1 MHPYNDSIRTIDFF
15 NFLFENDF
23 KAILPELFLVF
34 SSILLLI
41 YGVVYSTSTKNPAQL
56 WEKKQSQRFSVLKQ
70 GRQVAPPGS
79 NCDYPLLL
87 NNISLLSLLSF
98 IFTFFLF
105 KNNFI
110 THATIF
116 YNTLVID
123 NFTYFLKIL
132 IIFSVCFCIL
142 ISLNYMKK
150 QSFNAFEYMILV
162 LLSTISMLFLISS
175 YDFISMY
182 LAIELQSL
190 CFYVMC
196 AASAR
201 SSEFSTEAGL
211 KYFLL
216 GAFSSGILLFGISL
230 IYGFTGITNFS
241 ELTKIFA
248 CGSEV
253 AVTGFGADAES
264 SYADNVYSSWR
275 ACELGMIFILVGFL
289 FKLTAVPFHM
299 WAPDVYEGVPTSV
312 TAFFSITPKISI
324 LAIVIKVFTESFYD
338 FMFPWQKILI
348 FSSICSMIYASFA
361 AMSQNKIK
369 RLLAFSSIGHVGYL
383 LIGICCGTT
392 EGLQALFLYLVVY
405 IVMTIN
411 IFAII
416 LSPLTSVIAAGPDKV
431 YTQNRVALP
440 FKYTTDLTMLS
451 KTNSILALTFTVTLF
466 SIAGIPPLAGFYSK
480 AFLFFAAMSSTM
492 YLLAIVGVV
501 TSVISC
507 FYYIRLVKIM
517 YFDKITLSST
527 SLAQTYTFDHLSF
540 AQVKKENAIVLALSF
555 FFILFFMLFPTPL
568 YLISH
573 KFALFVCY

>member
-1 MHPYNDSIRTIDFF
+1 MHPYNSIRTIDFF

-23 KAILPELFLVF
+23 KAILPELFLVV
-34 SSILLLI
+34 SSILLLM
-41 YGVVYSTSTKNPAQL
+41 YGVVLSTSTKN
-56 WEKKQSQRFSVLKQ
+56 
-70 GRQVAPPGS
+70 
-79 NCDYPLLL
+79 NYPLLL

-162 LLSTISMLFLISS
+162 LLSTISMLLLISS

-196 AASAR
+196 ASKR

-248 CGSEV
+248 CGFHFQEY
-253 AVTGFGADAES
+253 
-264 SYADNVYSSWR
+264 SYADNVNSSLR

-324 LAIVIKVFTESFYD
+324 LAIVIKVFTDSFYD

-392 EGLQALFLYLVVY
+392 EGLQALFIYLVVY

-416 LSPLTSVIAAGPDKV
+416 LSPLHKINAVFPVETPQV
-431 YTQNRVALP
+431 
-440 FKYTTDLTMLS
+440 KYTTDLTMLS

-517 YFDKITLSST
+517 YFEKITFSGSDKQNR
-527 SLAQTYTFDHLSF
+527 SFDHLSF
-540 AQVKKENAIVLALSF
+540 AQVKKENAIILALSF

-573 KFALFVCY
+573 KFALFVCV